1 MSKLVTFLEQLDDHE
16 LACFYKYRFEQF
28 ITGSKEK
35 IMTEMQKREM
45 NTTNYERFIQP
56 ESLRLAHSKH
66 CCPQCMSEKFYN
78 STELETITYSYVT
91 ESIEVEYR
99 TCLVCLFSGKGEDYE
114 RHRSVSAFEFIRT
127 LITRRR

>member
-1 MSKLVTFLEQLDDHE
+1 MSKIVAFLEGLDDHE

-28 ITGSKEK
+28 ISGSKEK
-35 IMTEMQKREM
+35 IMIEMRKRGM
-45 NTTNYERFIQP
+45 NATNYERFIQP

-66 CCPQCMSEKFYN
+66 YCPQCMSEKFYN

-99 TCLVCLFSGKGEDYE
+99 TCLICLFSDKDDDYE
-114 RHRSVSAFEFIRT
+114 RNRSVSAFEFIRA
-127 LITRRR
+127 LIARRR